1 MRPLLLTDYG
11 TCLKTK
17 DRRLVLQNQDSGA
30 RKEWLPVDFPF
41 DSIIVEHLGGFV
53 TFPALRWLATNG
65 VSLTALDFNGTVLGQ
80 WLPEC
85 PMNPLARLAQIAAY
99 LNPESR
105 LAVARFILEAK
116 VGKVPTAYRT
126 WDDLLTFEGRQAVRF
141 WSDLGITRDYPNA
154 RDPTNATINY
164 AFGLLGSQARL
175 AIHRASLE
183 PSVGFLHVPQNYK
196 TALVY
201 DVMEPFRAATVKTA
215 LKLRE
220 GLNSRDFGEVFGHG
234 LRLRPQAGRKVVEG
248 FARSFAERE
257 MARFVERMSLRC
269 ASAARAGSNLTEP
282 QTGGRTAPLLSA

>member
-1 MRPLLLTDYG
+1 MRPLLLTDWG

-17 DRRLVLQNQDSGA
+17 DRRLVLLNQDSGE

-80 WLPEC
+80 WLPEY
-85 PMNPLARLAQIAAY
+85 PINPNARLAQIAAY

-116 VGKVPTAYRT
+116 VGDVPSAYRT

-141 WSDLGITRDYPNA
+141 WADLGITRDYPNA
-154 RDPTNATINY
+154 RDPTNAAINY
-164 AFGLLGSQARL
+164 AFGLLGSRARL

-196 TALVY
+196 SALVY

-215 LKLRE
+215 LAVKE
-220 GLNSRDFGEVFGHG
+220 KLNSRDFGEVFGHG
-234 LRLRPQAGRKVVEG
+234 LRLRSQGARRLVEG
-248 FARSFAERE
+248 FARSFPEKE
-257 MARFVERMSLRC
+257 LARFVERVVLRC
-269 ASAARAGSNLTEP
+269 STSASAAPSRTEL
-282 QTGGRTAPLLSA
+282 QTGGRTAPPLFA